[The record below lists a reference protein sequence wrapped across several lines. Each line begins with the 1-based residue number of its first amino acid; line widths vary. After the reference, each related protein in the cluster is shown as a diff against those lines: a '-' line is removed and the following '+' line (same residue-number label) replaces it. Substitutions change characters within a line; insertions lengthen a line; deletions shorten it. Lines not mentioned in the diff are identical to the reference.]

1 MIKIGGKGY
10 LETKEN
16 WKIQKDFPNMKL
28 KFRKRKEGYG
38 VQKIDWE
45 SSGRPPNTMQSSF
58 AAVATG
64 DYSKQT

>member
-28 KFRKRKEGYG
+28 KLRKRKEGYG
-38 VQKIDWE
+38 VQKID
-45 SSGRPPNTMQSSF
+45 
-58 AAVATG
+58 
-64 DYSKQT
+64 